1 MTTPTLSFHDVK
13 TIRVIRRHINGS
25 GGPFGTITIE
35 ATSHDGS
42 KAEFLMYVADEQ
54 MDILE
59 GSNDYPH
66 AKSRPATLPYGQ
78 TITLD

>member
-1 MTTPTLSFHDVK
+1 MSAPTLSFHNVR

-35 ATSHDGS
+35 ATAHDGN
-42 KAEFLMYVADEQ
+42 KAEFLMYVESEQ

-59 GSNDYPH
+59 GSNE
-66 AKSRPATLPYGQ
+66 Q
-78 TITLD
+78 

>member
-1 MTTPTLSFHDVK
+1 MITAPQLSFHGVQ

-54 MDILE
+54 MEILE
-59 GSNDYPH
+59 GPND
-66 AKSRPATLPYGQ
+66 A
-78 TITLD
+78 